1 MIINS
6 ETLSIGGVEM
16 NMNWLRTFVAAATF
30 ENFREASEKLYLAQ
44 PTVSVHIQQ
53 LEKHIG
59 SKLFIK
65 SGRRVVLSEAGR
77 QFLPHASKMV
87 EQYEQSLR
95 HMTGWRQGYHR
106 KLTLAVSPLIAATVL
121 PYVLHQFMKNYP
133 SIEVVVKVSESNE
146 IGELIAKNFVDFGL
160 SRMKSIQ
167 PHVINEEIGA
177 DPIVLVVPHDGG
189 DAETSLPLSLSEF
202 CTHSTLLTHS
212 HPGYWDDLLIELRSR
227 YEGIRTMVVSQV
239 HITKRFIEEG
249 LGFSFLPRSSVQREL
264 LEGRM
269 LQVDTSEI
277 RLPEVHTYLVYHHL
291 SDEAEIFKEFIEKNI
306 I

>member
-1 MIINS
+1 
-6 ETLSIGGVEM
+6 M
-16 NMNWLRTFVAAATF
+16 NINWLRTFVAAGTY
-30 ENFREASEKLYLAQ
+30 ENFRETSEKLYLAQ
-44 PTVSVHIQQ
+44 PTVTVHIQQ
-53 LEKHIG
+53 LEKQIG
-59 SKLFIK
+59 SKLFMK

-77 QFLPHASKMV
+77 QFLPHAREIL

-95 HMTGWRQGYHR
+95 HMNGFKQGYHR

-121 PYVLHQFMKNYP
+121 PYVLQQFMKDHP

-146 IGELIAKNFVDFGL
+146 IGELISKNKADFGL
-160 SRMKSIQ
+160 SRMKSIH
-167 PHVINEEIGA
+167 PDVTSEKTGP

-189 DAETSLPLSLSEF
+189 DAETSLPLSLGDY
-202 CTHSTLLTHS
+202 CAHATLLTHS
-212 HPGYWDDLLIELRSR
+212 HPGYWDDLLIELRNR

-269 LQVDTSEI
+269 LQVDTNEV
-277 RLPEVHTYLVYHHL
+277 RLPFVHTYLVYHHL
-291 SDEAEIFKEFIEKNI
+291 SEETEIFKEFIEKHMH
-306 I
+306 